1 MDVRTFAA
9 EHRARMPAG
18 DRLARVAGRG
28 ELRYAF
34 EELSPAGDGWAEVQG
49 FGGLNVFQ
57 TRPWVEYVAA
67 EHHGEPVL
75 VRVLRDGAVAGHFVG
90 LKVHEFGVGVLGSP
104 FRGWGAYFMG
114 FNLGEGVATGGLLPA
129 LTDWAWHHTG
139 CQFLEVVDP
148 HLTGDDVADCPHA
161 RVEPLHWYAVD
172 LTPTEDELFASFRS
186 QCRNCIRKA
195 AKSGVVIEEARGVG
209 FADEYYAQHLE
220 VMARLDLQPTYSLES
235 LRRMIETM
243 LPTGNILLLRSRE
256 PGGESIA
263 TGIFLSAGD
272 AAVFWGAASRREFQ
286 SLRPNEVLAWHG
298 IRAMKARGART
309 FHFGGECD
317 QYKEKFGTTD
327 AGLVRITCA
336 RNAVL
341 AKAFDVATSKQ
352 DPAYR
357 NWILRHI

>member
-9 EHRARMPAG
+9 ARRARMSAR
-18 DRLARVAGRG
+18 DRLADLPRPG
-28 ELRYAF
+28 EPTYTF
-34 EELSPAGDGWAEVQG
+34 EELSPAGDGWAEVEAS
-49 FGGLNVFQ
+49 GGLNVFQ

-75 VRVLRDGAVAGHFVG
+75 VHVLREGATVGHFIG
-90 LKVHEFGVGVLGSP
+90 MKVHEFGLRILGSP

-114 FNLGEGVATGGLLPA
+114 FNLGDAAATEGLLPA
-129 LTDWAWHHTG
+129 FTDWAWHHTG
-139 CQFLEVVDP
+139 CQFVEIVDP
-148 HLTGDDVADCPHA
+148 HLTADDIAGCAHA

-172 LTPTEDELFASFRS
+172 LTPTEDELFASFKS

-195 AKSGVVIEEARGVG
+195 AKSGVVVEEARDVG
-209 FADEYYAQHLE
+209 FADDYYAQHLE
-220 VMARLDLQPTYSLES
+220 VMGRLDLQPTYSLES
-235 LRRMIETM
+235 LRRMIEAM
-243 LPTGNILLLRSRE
+243 LPTGNILLLRSRG

-272 AAVFWGAASRREFQ
+272 SAVFWGAASRREFQ
-286 SLRPNEVLAWHG
+286 SLRPNEALAWHG
-298 IRAMKARGART
+298 IRAMKAREART

-341 AKAFDVATSKQ
+341 ARAFDVATSKQ
-352 DPAYR
+352 DAAYR